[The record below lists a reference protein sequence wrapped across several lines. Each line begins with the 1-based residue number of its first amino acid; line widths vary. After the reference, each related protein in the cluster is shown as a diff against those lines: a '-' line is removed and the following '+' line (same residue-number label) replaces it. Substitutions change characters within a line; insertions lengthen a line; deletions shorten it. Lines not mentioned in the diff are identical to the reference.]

1 MLLYGQQLSR
11 IAVLTRDQVEL
22 GPGRGRLHLGATAL
36 DIPSPLAELFARLV
50 NERRPYAGVGSP
62 PATPWLFSGLDPGL
76 PLTASQLGQRLRRL
90 GVRPAA
96 SRRSALVHLAAHLPA
111 AGLAQAL
118 GLSPGTAVRW
128 AGQAGAD
135 WAVYAASF
143 ARSAGTGG

>member
-1 MLLYGQQLSR
+1 MP
-11 IAVLTRDQVEL
+11 VLD
-22 GPGRGRLHLGATAL
+22 
-36 DIPSPLAELFARLV
+36 SPA
-50 NERRPYAGVGSP
+50 
-62 PATPWLFSGLDPGL
+62 ATPWLFSGLDPGL

-111 AGLAQAL
+111 AVLAQSL

-135 WAVYAASF
+135 WAAYAASL

>member
-1 MLLYGQQLSR
+1 MSAALMPVS
-11 IAVLTRDQVEL
+11 VLPRPTR
-22 GPGRGRLHLGATAL
+22 
-36 DIPSPLAELFARLV
+36 
-50 NERRPYAGVGSP
+50 
-62 PATPWLFSGLDPGL
+62 WLFSGLDPGL

-96 SRRSALVHLAAHLPA
+96 SRRSALAHLAAHLPA
-111 AGLAQAL
+111 AVLAQAL

-128 AGQAGAD
+128 AGKAGAD